1 MNKLL
6 DQLKQIDP
14 TTYKRY
20 NMDKII
26 CDMEL
31 AIAVKDAWLQ
41 ACLQEAIS
49 SRTWTWKIEQTNHTT
64 EPCRVTI
71 HMDKSH
77 YKNRYG
83 WGNSPAKSLLAAYIA
98 ACEAMT

>member
-20 NMDKII
+20 NTDKII

-31 AIAVKDAWLQ
+31 VIAVKDAWLQ
-41 ACLQEAIS
+41 ACLQEVIS
-49 SRTWTWKIEQTNHTT
+49 THGWLWKLKKTDHTIEPYHT
-64 EPCRVTI
+64 TI

-77 YKNRYG
+77 CKNRYG
-83 WGNSPAKSLLAAYIA
+83 WGNSPVKSLLASYIA